1 MPDIERKLYQLII
14 NRLDGERLS
23 SPSYQEEVLA
33 LAEKGIGGFIVFGG
47 EKDEVKNFIA
57 HLQSMSTIPL
67 FIASDIERGVGQ
79 QIHGS
84 TLFPGQMAIAA
95 ATDIHN
101 FNSVKALGDVIR
113 AIACE
118 SIDVGINMPLI
129 PVLDVNKNP
138 DNPIICTRA
147 FSDNPAVVA
156 WYGRM
161 YVRTLQ
167 KKGLLSC
174 AKHFPGHGD
183 TAIDSHIS
191 LPVISKSF
199 MELNDTDLFPFIEA
213 IKAGV
218 SSIMV
223 GHLTVPA
230 LDDLPASL
238 SGRVINDL
246 LRVELGYEGLIL
258 TDALNMHALNE
269 VENVPSKCLNAG
281 VDILL
286 HPADAGSVVEEM
298 KHALASGDV
307 REEIIDTAAERIL
320 KHKSKIKNIRETEV
334 NYCEHAVL
342 SSSIS
347 DRAITIL
354 KEKPGM
360 LPVKD
365 MHNASLIFTA
375 DENRHDLSAIKNVI
389 PESINVRDCKGALL
403 KDTIIIALF
412 TSIAAWA
419 GSSGIRSEDI
429 TLIKELIIKS
439 HNSFVISFGS
449 PYVLRHFPEADVL
462 IAAYDTSRQAQ
473 YSVVKCL
480 NGEITLTGKLP
491 VTL

>member
-1 MPDIERKLYQLII
+1 MPDIEQKLYQLII

-23 SPSYQEEVLA
+23 STSYQEEILSLV
-33 LAEKGIGGFIVFGG
+33 EKGIGGFIVFGG
-47 EKDEVKNFIA
+47 EKDEAKNWIA
-57 HLQSMSTIPL
+57 HLQSLSKNPL
-67 FIASDIERGVGQ
+67 FIASDIERGAGQ
-79 QIHGS
+79 QIDGS
-84 TLFPGQMAIAA
+84 SLFPGQMAIAA

-101 FNSVKALGDVIR
+101 FNSVKVLGDVIK

-118 SIDVGINMPLI
+118 SIDLGINMPLI

-199 MELNDTDLFPFIEA
+199 RELNDADLFPFIEA
-213 IKAGV
+213 VKTGV
-218 SSIMV
+218 SSIMI

-230 LDDLPASL
+230 LDDIPASF
-238 SGRVINDL
+238 SSRVITDL
-246 LRVELGYEGLIL
+246 LRIELGYEGLIL
-258 TDALNMHALNE
+258 TDALNMHALNRFH
-269 VENVPSKCLNAG
+269 NVPAMCLNAG

-286 HPADAGSVVEEM
+286 HPVDAHSVVEEL
-298 KHALASGDV
+298 KRSLASGEI
-307 REEIIDTAAERIL
+307 REEIIDTAIERIL
-320 KHKSKIKNIRETEV
+320 KYKSKIKNIGETEV
-334 NYCEHAVL
+334 NYCKHAVL
-342 SSSIS
+342 SASIS
-347 DRAITIL
+347 DMAITL
-354 KEKPGM
+354 VKEKPGM
-360 LPVKD
+360 LPLED
-365 MHNASLIFTA
+365 MQNTSLLYTA
-375 DENRHDLSAIKNVI
+375 DENRHDLSAMKNII
-389 PESINVRDCKGALL
+389 PESINVRDYNGAHLQ
-403 KDTIIIALF
+403 DTIIIVLF

-419 GSSGIRSEDI
+419 GSSGVRSDEI
-429 TLIKELIIKS
+429 TLIKELIKKS

-449 PYVLRHFPEADVL
+449 PYVLRHFPEADIL
-462 IAAYDTSRQAQ
+462 IAAYDTSQQAQ
-473 YSVVKCL
+473 SSVIKCL
-480 NGEITLTGKLP
+480 NGEITVTGKLP